1 MREVGQ
7 GIRLMAP
14 GIQMRVRF
22 SACDTVPFR
31 PDPALSGNGKLGPGI
46 PESRENLIPYRWG
59 FGVKQSDPTQMDL
72 TETIQFVSLLEE
84 LGIHLV
90 NVTAGSPYF
99 NPPIQRPALYPPSGG
114 DQPPEEPLFFVA
126 PPMNVTRELSRGLP
140 NLIFVSTSHTYL

>member
-14 GIQMRVRF
+14 GIHIGVRF
-22 SACDTVPFR
+22 SAFDTVPFR

-84 LGIHLV
+84 LSIHLG
-90 NVTAGSPYF
+90 NVTAGRPYLTQH
-99 NPPIQRPALYPPSGG
+99 IQRQPPLPPSAG
-114 DQPPEEPLFFVA
+114 
-126 PPMNVTRELSRGLP
+126 
-140 NLIFVSTSHTYL
+140 